1 MPARI
6 GDTRTPNQKEHD
18 SKKAIYDILSEEQQ
32 SWGTLRKVAKQRGIS
47 SATLTKYL
55 KQFTE
60 EGIVIKHEEP
70 SDHSRLPKT
79 YYRLTSQKPVYG
91 KMTEREVYILLKKTP
106 SIQFTQEEELAWG
119 SMDTAVKIFAFDLAY
134 ALASSSQMETHKASK
149 YIETI
154 FQVRLKERL
163 LELVKIFQKYKH
175 VKSGTVPIA
184 SFAAESF
191 MIAAEESAE
200 NWVPEDWLKKF
211 GGGFAYEPAISI
223 AWHLLT
229 SRSEEEASRRIEAEI
244 DEVQRAIAS
253 SYDEKP

>member
-6 GDTRTPNQKEHD
+6 GDTRTPDKKEQD
-18 SKKAIYDILSEEQQ
+18 SKKAIYDMLTEEQQ
-32 SWGTLRKVAKQRGIS
+32 SWGTLGKVAKQKGIS

-55 KQFTE
+55 KQFAE

-70 SDHSRLPKT
+70 SDRSRLPRT

-91 KMTEREVYILLKKTP
+91 KMTEREVYILLKKAP
-106 SIQFTQEEELAWG
+106 SIQFTEEEELAWG
-119 SMDTAVKIFAFDLAY
+119 YMDTAVKIFAYDLAY
-134 ALASSSQMETHKASK
+134 ALASSSQMEIHKATK

-154 FQVRLKERL
+154 FQVRLKESL
-163 LELVKIFQKYKH
+163 LALVRIFQRYKH

-200 NWVPEDWLKKF
+200 NWVPKDWLEKF
-211 GGGFAYEPAISI
+211 GGGLPPEPAISI

-229 SRSEEEASRRIEAEI
+229 SRSEKEALRRIEEEI
-244 DEVQRAIAS
+244 DEVQRVIAA
-253 SYDEKP
+253 SYKQRP

>member
-6 GDTRTPNQKEHD
+6 GDTRTPNQKEED

-32 SWGTLRKVAKQRGIS
+32 SWGALKKAAKQGGIS
-47 SATLTKYL
+47 SATLAKYL
-55 KQFTE
+55 KQFAE
-60 EGIVIKHEEP
+60 DGIVIRHEE
-70 SDHSRLPKT
+70 SSAQSRLPRT

-91 KMTEREVYILLKKTP
+91 KLTERDVYRMLKKAP
-106 SIQFTQEEELAWG
+106 RFEFTGEEEQAWG
-119 SMDTAVKIFAFDLAY
+119 YMDTALKIFTYDLAY
-134 ALASSSQMETHKASK
+134 ALAASSEMEIQKATK

-163 LELVKIFQKYKH
+163 LELVRIYQKYKH

-200 NWVPEDWLKKF
+200 GWVPKDWLKKF
-211 GGGFAYEPAISI
+211 GGGLPEPAISI
-223 AWHLLT
+223 SWHLLT
-229 SRSEEEASRRIEAEI
+229 SSSKKQALRRIEDEI
-244 DEVQRAIAS
+244 DDVQRAISS
-253 SYDEKP
+253 SYKQKP